1 MRRRTPRIG
10 CRRQRLF
17 VVEVV
22 ESRRKRSRLAASA
35 VGLTM
40 APANA
45 RNRLC
50 KKFEQGDERDG
61 RSVGAGQFTC
71 RSFAY
76 ADDNYLSAQEML
88 KGAMNLIDEDR
99 AEALY
104 AARVDPR
111 VISGGSAAN
120 TIVGAA
126 SFGVSAAYIGKV
138 KQDPLGVAFADDIRS
153 TGVGFSTQ
161 PAERGPSTGR
171 CFIYVTPDGERTM
184 NTYLGASSYLAPV
197 DVDEALVKSAKVVYL
212 EGYMWDR
219 PAAKAAFQKA
229 GEIARAANRKVALTL
244 SDSFCVDRFRGEF
257 IELMRSRTV
266 DTIFANTDE
275 VLSLYQTPDF
285 NEALGNLRAEGV
297 LGFVTRS
304 EKGCIIVNGDQ
315 TWEVPAFPIARLVDT
330 TGAGDMFAAG
340 VLAGLARER
349 DMTTADGS
357 ACWPRR
363 KSFST
368 SAPGPMSRWQGW
380 RKRIASR
387 SSRLLKKTPED
398 LLVFIVLV

>member
-1 MRRRTPRIG
+1 MSAM
-10 CRRQRLF
+10 
-17 VVEVV
+17 VEV
-22 ESRRKRSRLAASA
+22 L
-35 VGLTM
+35 GLG
-40 APANA
+40 NS
-45 RNRLC
+45 LV
-50 KKFEQGDERDG
+50 DLL
-61 RSVGAGQFTC
+61 
-71 RSFAY
+71 AY

-120 TIVGAA
+120 TIVGVA

-138 KQDPLGVAFADDIRS
+138 KQDPLGAAFTDDIRS
-153 TGVGFSTQ
+153 TGVAFSTS
-161 PAERGPSTGR
+161 PAEQGPSTGR

-229 GEIARAANRKVALTL
+229 GEIARAANRRVALTL

-257 IELMRSRTV
+257 IELMRSGTV

-285 NEALGNLRAEGV
+285 DEALGNLRAEGV
-297 LGFVTRS
+297 LGIVTRS
-304 EKGCIIVNGDQ
+304 EKGCIIVKGDRDLGGSGLPDRQ
-315 TWEVPAFPIARLVDT
+315 ARRHDRRGRHVRRRLSRRPRARARHDHLRAARRAGRGGDHSAHRRPAQCVVG
-330 TGAGDMFAAG
+330 GAGE
-340 VLAGLARER
+340 RER
-349 DMTTADGS
+349 RRILDRHRRAALLIVKGDG
-357 ACWPRR
+357 ALANND
-363 KSFST
+363 FLT
-368 SAPGPMSRWQGW
+368 FHQA
-380 RKRIASR
+380 A
-387 SSRLLKKTPED
+387 
-398 LLVFIVLV
+398 

>member
-1 MRRRTPRIG
+1 MSAT
-10 CRRQRLF
+10 
-17 VVEVV
+17 VEV
-22 ESRRKRSRLAASA
+22 L
-35 VGLTM
+35 GLG
-40 APANA
+40 NS
-45 RNRLC
+45 LV
-50 KKFEQGDERDG
+50 DLL
-61 RSVGAGQFTC
+61 
-71 RSFAY
+71 AY
-76 ADDNYLSAQEML
+76 ADDTYLSAQEML

-120 TIVGAA
+120 TIVGVA

-161 PAERGPSTGR
+161 PAEEGPSTGR

-229 GEIARAANRKVALTL
+229 GEIARAANRRVALTL

-275 VLSLYQTPDF
+275 MLSLYQTPDF

-304 EKGCIIVNGDQ
+304 EKGCIIVKGDQ
-315 TWEVPAFPIARLVDT
+315 TWEVPAFPIARLIDT

-349 DMTTADGS
+349 DMTTCG
-357 ACWPRR
+357 
-363 KSFST
+363 
-368 SAPGPMSRWQGW
+368 
-380 RKRIASR
+380 
-387 SSRLLKKTPED
+387 RLG
-398 LLVFIVLV
+398 VLAAAEIIQHIGARPNVSLAGLAKENGLAV